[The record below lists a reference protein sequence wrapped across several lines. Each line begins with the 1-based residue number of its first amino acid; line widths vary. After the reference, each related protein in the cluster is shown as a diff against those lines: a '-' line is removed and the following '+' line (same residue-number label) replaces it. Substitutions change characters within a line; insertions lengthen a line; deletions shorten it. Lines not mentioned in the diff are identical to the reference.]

1 MQMAAD
7 QGATAVAKEPL
18 ERAKILNALASLLAS
33 KPAEYG
39 AEVQRRAA
47 AGNLNIKGQQISE
60 DLVREALQLSSGTPA
75 PETKPAGPQLAAGQR
90 WTPSSATV
98 ASLSA
103 KALMECE
110 DAEQFCEKI
119 RVIGGNKV
127 AVLPKADVLS
137 NPTGEMVMQGEWT
150 EVVARAVS
158 RRDGRVYLRLRNYT
172 GWVSTRSRKEFS
184 KVVLEGEETRPPL
197 EPPSVQVMS
206 RGRALRLLQPMTEGG
221 RPLHAAATASLEG
234 LAASGPEPRT
244 FRATCTVHIL
254 PRPDCA
260 GAVPIAG
267 ARFNAK
273 EEFLADG
280 AYLRPEDGRA
290 YLHLQ
295 DRRGWVCERSKNDF
309 SRLAVEPAGPL
320 CDLDAADEFVEAA
333 GLAQP
338 LRARAKDGKKVI
350 VVERS
355 AEQAASSS
363 ATASAPGDSKTVG
376 TVPGGAAIDESLPAQ
391 LVLRSDVEIW
401 PEELR
406 PPRPLGKDLRVKLR
420 RLFSFYGVKLNECEE
435 DVKQLKEK
443 ADAGAKGKKELLQY
457 IDTLKKEMEKV
468 RKDWTKAAKA
478 VLEKL
483 PAAPVPSKGKQASPE
498 PEPEPEQHTGGSI
511 MPVQVRG
518 SRWFCASMGGRSWD
532 PDAGDE
538 EQRGGSSVRHIGP
551 LRSTREEA
559 SADLKQILEAKANG
573 AGSSVSGKRK
583 GAEDKKDDGM
593 KRARTAKLKE

>member
-1 MQMAAD
+1 MAAD
-7 QGATAVAKEPL
+7 QGSAGTAVGSQEPL
-18 ERAKILNALASLLAS
+18 ERAKILNALASLLGS
-33 KPAEYG
+33 KPAEYC

-47 AGNLNIKGQQISE
+47 AGNLNIKGQQIPPE
-60 DLVREALQLSSGTPA
+60 LVREALQLSSGNPA
-75 PETKPAGPQLAAGQR
+75 PAPQPAGPQLAAGKR
-90 WTPSSATV
+90 WMPTSSTV

-127 AVLPKADVLS
+127 AVLPKPDVLS
-137 NPTGEMVMQGEWT
+137 NPTGEIVVQGEWT
-150 EVVARAVS
+150 EVVARVVS

-184 KVVLEGEETRPPL
+184 KVVLEGEESRPPL
-197 EPPSVQVMS
+197 EPPTVQIMS

-221 RPLHAAATASLEG
+221 RPLHAAPTPSLDGVQTA
-234 LAASGPEPRT
+234 GPEPRM
-244 FRATCTVHIL
+244 FRATGIVNIL

-260 GAVPIAG
+260 GIAVAG
-267 ARFNAK
+267 AKLNAK

-295 DRRGWVCERSKNDF
+295 DCRGWICERAKSDF
-309 SRLAVEPAGPL
+309 SRLVIEPAGPL
-320 CDLDAADEFVEAA
+320 SDLDAADEFVEAA
-333 GLAQP
+333 GVAQP

-355 AEQAASSS
+355 AEEAATSS
-363 ATASAPGDSKTVG
+363 ATASAPADPNAVG
-376 TVPGGAAIDESLPAQ
+376 TLPGGAAIDESLPAQ
-391 LVLRSDVEIW
+391 LVLRSDMEIW

-406 PPRPLGKDLRVKLR
+406 PPRPLGKDLRVELR

-435 DVKQLKEK
+435 DVKQLQEK
-443 ADAGAKGKKELLQY
+443 ADAGAKGKKELLAY
-457 IDTLKKEMEKV
+457 VDTLKKEMQKLKKE
-468 RKDWTKAAKA
+468 WTSAAKA
-478 VLEKL
+478 VLVKL
-483 PAAPVPSKGKQASPE
+483 PAASFPAKSKQASPE
-498 PEPEPEQHTGGSI
+498 PEPEPEQHIGGSI

-518 SRWFCASMGGRSWD
+518 SRWFCASLGGRSLE
-532 PDAGDE
+532 PDAAEE
-538 EQRGGSSVRHIGP
+538 EQRGGTGLRHMGP

-559 SADLKQILEAKANG
+559 SADLKQLLQAKASG
-573 AGSSVSGKRK
+573 AGSKRK
-583 GAEDKKDDGM
+583 GAEEKKDDGL
-593 KRARTAKLKE
+593 KRARTGKLKE

>member
-1 MQMAAD
+1 MAAD
-7 QGATAVAKEPL
+7 EGTGGTLQEPL
-18 ERAKILNALASLLAS
+18 ERAKILSALANLLGS
-33 KPAEYG
+33 KPAEYC

-47 AGNLNIKGQQISE
+47 AGNLNIKGQQISP
-60 DLVREALQLSSGTPA
+60 DLVREALQLSSGNPAA
-75 PETKPAGPQLAAGQR
+75 PEPKPAGPPPAAGQR
-90 WTPSSATV
+90 WMPSAATV

-127 AVLPKADVLS
+127 AVLPKPDVLS
-137 NPTGEMVMQGEWT
+137 NPTGEIVVQGEWT
-150 EVVARAVS
+150 EVVARVVS

-184 KVVLEGEETRPPL
+184 KVVLEGEEARPPL
-197 EPPSVQVMS
+197 EPPTVQVMS

-221 RPLHAAATASLEG
+221 RPLHAAPTPSLDG
-234 LAASGPEPRT
+234 VQAVGPEPRM
-244 FRATCTVHIL
+244 FRATCTVPIL
-254 PRPDCA
+254 PRPDLA
-260 GAVPIAG
+260 GTAIVG
-267 ARFNAK
+267 AKLNAK

-280 AYLRPEDGRA
+280 AYLRQEDGRA

-295 DRRGWVCERSKNDF
+295 DHRGWICERSKTDF

-320 CDLDAADEFVEAA
+320 SDLDGADEFVEDA
-333 GLAQP
+333 GLVQP

-355 AEQAASSS
+355 AEQAAASSS
-363 ATASAPGDSKTVG
+363 STAAASGDSKTVG
-376 TVPGGAAIDESLPAQ
+376 TVPGGAAIDESLPVQ
-391 LVLRSDVEIW
+391 LVLRSDLEIW

-435 DVKQLKEK
+435 DVKQLQEK
-443 ADAGAKGKKELLQY
+443 ADAGAKGKKDLLQY
-457 IDTLKKEMEKV
+457 VETLKKEMQKV
-468 RKDWTKAAKA
+468 KKEWTNAAKA
-478 VLEKL
+478 VVEKM
-483 PAAPVPSKGKQASPE
+483 PAAFFPSKTKQASPE
-498 PEPEPEQHTGGSI
+498 PEPEPEQHAGGSV

-518 SRWFCASMGGRSWD
+518 SRWFCASLGGRSSE
-532 PDAGDE
+532 PDAADE
-538 EQRGGSSVRHIGP
+538 EQRGGSGMRHMGP

-559 SADLKQILEAKANG
+559 CADLKQLLQAKGSG
-573 AGSSVSGKRK
+573 AGSKRK
-583 GAEDKKDDGM
+583 GAEEKKDDGL
-593 KRARTAKLKE
+593 KRARTGKLKE